1 MRRSKTVMGALAALF
16 AACLSSAGYAQD
28 VASPPPGPCAD
39 NTTCA
44 DISYCKETDALT
56 LQCTVYSCLNNK
68 WTRHGVCA
76 QKRATPTSPQLT
88 SDCPSNCREKRR

>member
-1 MRRSKTVMGALAALF
+1 MRRLHTARLAILLATCLAS
-16 AACLSSAGYAQD
+16 AAHAQD
-28 VASPPPGPCAD
+28 VGSPPPGPCAD

-44 DISYCKETDALT
+44 DTSYCKETSAT
-56 LQCTVYSCLNNK
+56 ALQCPVYSCLNNK
-68 WTRHGVCA
+68 WTRHSVCT